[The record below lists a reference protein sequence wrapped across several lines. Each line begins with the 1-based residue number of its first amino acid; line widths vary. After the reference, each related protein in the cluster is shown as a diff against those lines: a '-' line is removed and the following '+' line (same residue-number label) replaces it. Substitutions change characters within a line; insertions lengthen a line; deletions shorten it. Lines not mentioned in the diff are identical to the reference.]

1 MDSKQSI
8 QIVDVAAA
16 KICTILDRESNV
28 KLQEEHITAEDFTR
42 ALNHFKNMNKDEKTN
57 LISTEQLKLLDS
69 VLQQKHRDELKAKIK
84 TKFEEELE
92 TIELN
97 QQKIEQLKNEI
108 IQISGIKPEVV
119 NVFFQEIM
127 HSENK
132 QDNISLYKSLAEILS
147 ETIIHRNN
155 ITNNE

>member
-84 TKFEEELE
+84 TKFEEEHSLFIFTGIFVVLLIE
-92 TIELN
+92 INFFGSEFLHQTQMFRNGTIVSVYL
-97 QQKIEQLKNEI
+97 
-108 IQISGIKPEVV
+108 
-119 NVFFQEIM
+119 
-127 HSENK
+127 HC
-132 QDNISLYKSLAEILS
+132 
-147 ETIIHRNN
+147 
-155 ITNNE
+155 